1 MNESFCVLRRK
12 QTEQQVLEDR
22 AHWASEDNPEAAE
35 LTERRDLV
43 LSALAQ
49 LPEPIRG
56 VVTLRMM
63 QEMSGNEVGELLGC
77 SASDVSRRLHEGLDQ
92 LRRFLSDGQ
101 EVRG

>member
-1 MNESFCVLRRK
+1 M
-12 QTEQQVLEDR
+12 LEDR
-22 AHWASEDNPEAAE
+22 VRWASKDNQEAAE

-63 QEMSGNEVGELLGC
+63 QEMSGNEVSELLGC
-77 SASDVSRRLHEGLDQ
+77 SALDVSRRLHEGLDQ
-92 LRRFLSDGQ
+92 LRRFLADGQ
-101 EVRG
+101 GV

>member
-1 MNESFCVLRRK
+1 MNESFCVLRRN
-12 QTEQQVLEDR
+12 QTEQRVLEDR
-22 AHWASEDNPEAAE
+22 VRWASKDNQEAAE

-63 QEMSGNEVGELLGC
+63 QEMSGNEVSELLGC

-92 LRRFLSDGQ
+92 LRRFLADGQ
-101 EVRG
+101 GGRG